1 MDILLGDQLELKR
14 QVSELDRLDS
24 FVSYQIKGDPTQ
36 LLFSW
41 SRQARLRAELHDFL
55 FFRGELDVLL
65 DVKVTGGVAVS
76 IDEDPTHVTKRSV
89 SPKKMLSAA
98 AGPNERD
105 ERGSPKKMVGER
117 KTMRRVSDLFAET
130 MGEFDQFSLSN
141 DMSF

>member
-24 FVSYQIKGDPTQ
+24 FVSYQISGEPTN

-41 SRQARLRAELHDFL
+41 SRQTRTRAALRDFA

-76 IDEDPTHVTKRSV
+76 IDEDPTRRAASI
-89 SPKKMLSAA
+89 SPKKTAMVKDA
-98 AGPNERD
+98 EQ